1 MNLILKIGLL
11 SLATLIL
18 PVAVWAAD
26 MAAAGDIP
34 HTAWGTPD
42 MQGNWDFRSITPFE
56 RPEYFKD
63 KEFLTAAEVAEYEKA
78 VADGRAKRAAN
89 TDFEQGQGDVD
100 VGYNAFFLDLGEK
113 MTGTMRSSLV
123 IEPADGRL
131 PALSESSKQRVAER
145 YALWATPPRGP
156 EDRNAYDRCL
166 MGFNFGPPM
175 SPGAYN
181 NIMQIVQTEDHVA
194 LLVEMVN
201 DHRVIPTHGGE
212 ALPDHMRLWKGD
224 SIGHWEGDS
233 FVVTTT
239 NLNDH
244 YMFRGGTG
252 NTRLVER
259 FTMLDPDTLEYRFT
273 LEDADSWAA
282 PWTAVMEM
290 VRTDSD
296 IYEYA
301 CHEGNYAMPLM
312 LKGARKQ
319 DKEGSEDDTWLP
331 SWYKR
336 G

>member
-1 MNLILKIGLL
+1 
-11 SLATLIL
+11 
-18 PVAVWAAD
+18 
-26 MAAAGDIP
+26 
-34 HTAWGTPD
+34 
-42 MQGNWDFRSITPFE
+42 
-56 RPEYFKD
+56 
-63 KEFLTAAEVAEYEKA
+63 
-78 VADGRAKRAAN
+78 
-89 TDFEQGQGDVD
+89 
-100 VGYNAFFLDLGEK
+100 
-113 MTGTMRSSLV
+113 
-123 IEPADGRL
+123 
-131 PALSESSKQRVAER
+131 
-145 YALWATPPRGP
+145 
-156 EDRNAYDRCL
+156 
-166 MGFNFGPPM
+166 
-175 SPGAYN
+175 
-181 NIMQIVQTEDHVA
+181 
-194 LLVEMVN
+194 
-201 DHRVIPTHGGE
+201 
-212 ALPDHMRLWKGD
+212 MRLWKGD
-224 SIGHWEGDS
+224 SIGNWEGGS

-312 LKGARKQ
+312 LTGARKQ